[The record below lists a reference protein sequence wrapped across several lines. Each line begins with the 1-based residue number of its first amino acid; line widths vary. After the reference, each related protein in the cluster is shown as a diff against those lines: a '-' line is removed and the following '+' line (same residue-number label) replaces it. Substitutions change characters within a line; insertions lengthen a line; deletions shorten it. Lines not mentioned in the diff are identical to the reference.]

1 MNQRALDQISKSN
14 ARRMKEAA
22 RCARKKPFP
31 TFAAANSE
39 RARLSRPN
47 SPIGSSYQC
56 ASCKLWHITKRETTP
71 FESDL
76 QKTCTQ
82 FLEWDGWRALR
93 TSPVSNRARATG
105 FGEVGMADYLYI
117 RYVASDT
124 VMPRYECGAQLLWIE
139 WKRLLPSKRGKTW
152 GRSTRASIQQ
162 GAWHTLERERGA
174 LTLIAGEDFP
184 CTIEGFRDWYAKS
197 GLQRRAAA

>member
-1 MNQRALDQISKSN
+1 MTKAVDFRV
-14 ARRMKEAA
+14 MEA
-22 RCARKKPFP
+22 
-31 TFAAANSE
+31 
-39 RARLSRPN
+39 
-47 SPIGSSYQC
+47 
-56 ASCKLWHITKRETTP
+56 
-71 FESDL
+71 DL
-76 QKTCTQ
+76 QRTCTQ

-117 RYVASDT
+117 RYWAGYRPGRVEDIGNERDLLA
-124 VMPRYECGAQLLWIE
+124 EAQVLWIE

-152 GRSTRASIQQ
+152 GRATRAAIHQR
-162 GAWHTLERERGA
+162 AWHTLERKRGA